1 MRWNVAMPLNPR
13 RTVFLLGAAGAATLG
28 YRAYQQRRELSRSSQ
43 MLQLS
48 MRRAADLGV
57 YRVKRVLA
65 DESQHAAL
73 DEQFLI
79 RSASDVAAQLGE
91 MKGAIMKAGQMLSFV
106 ADGLPG
112 PAQEALAS
120 LQADVPPMAPEL
132 ARQVI
137 ERSLGARPEEIF
149 AEWGEMPIAAASI
162 GQVHRARL
170 EDGRFVAVKVQYPGV
185 GEAISTDL
193 NNAERMY
200 AMFSAFA
207 LPGMDV
213 KGIVDE
219 LRARMGEELDYR
231 IEAREQQFFADSYL
245 GHPTIRIPEVIPEF
259 STEQVLTSAWVEGL
273 SWSRFLDTATDE
285 AKQLAGETI
294 FRFSQRSIN
303 KLRRFNGDPH
313 PGNYKFHEDGSVTFL
328 DFGLTK
334 VWEDGE
340 MELMDPVL
348 DGLLERD
355 HEATVAAMQDA
366 HFIVD
371 DHGLDPYDVWRFVGS
386 PYIPYLDERFVF
398 TSEFVGRTLGKILNL
413 NGPYA
418 EVIKA
423 LNMPKSF
430 VLLDRVVWGVS
441 AILGKLEADNRWRG
455 ILAEY
460 RQAALPA
467 TPLGELEADWLTT
480 RLA

>member
-1 MRWNVAMPLNPR
+1 
-13 RTVFLLGAAGAATLG
+13 
-28 YRAYQQRRELSRSSQ
+28 

-65 DESQHAAL
+65 DESEHASL

-91 MKGAIMKAGQMLSFV
+91 MKGAIMKAGQMLSFI

-112 PAQEALAS
+112 PAKEALAQ

-137 ERSLGARPEEIF
+137 ERCLGAPPHELF
-149 AEWGEMPIAAASI
+149 AEWSEMPIAAASI
-162 GQVHRARL
+162 GQVHKARL
-170 EDGRFVAVKVQYPGV
+170 HDGRDVAVKVQYPGV
-185 GEAISTDL
+185 GDAISTDL

-200 AMFSAFA
+200 SMFSAFA

-213 KGIVDE
+213 RGIVDE

-231 IEAREQQFFADSYL
+231 IEARGQQFFAESYR
-245 GHPTIRIPEVIPEF
+245 GHPTIHIPEVIPEF
-259 STEQVLTSAWVEGL
+259 SGQQVLTSSWVEGL
-273 SWSRFLDTATDE
+273 SWADFLATASDD
-285 AKQLAGETI
+285 AKQLAAETI
-294 FRFSQRSIN
+294 FRFAQQSVF

-334 VWEDGE
+334 IWDAGE
-340 MELMDPVL
+340 IEGMNPVL
-348 DGLLERD
+348 DGLLARD
-355 HEATVAAMQDA
+355 HEATVAAMEA
-366 HFIVD
+366 AGFIVA
-371 DHGLDPYDVWRFVGS
+371 DHGLNSYDVWRFVGS
-386 PYIPYLDERFVF
+386 PYIPYLDDQFVF
-398 TSEFVGRTLGKILNL
+398 SSEFVGRTLSKVLNL

-441 AILGKLEADNRWRG
+441 AILGKLDAANSWRG

-460 RQAALPA
+460 REGGPPA
-467 TPLGELEADWLTT
+467 TPLGELEAEW
-480 RLA
+480 RSERVSSA